1 LFRKFKH
8 KDDDIAKLYQE
19 YQQVV
24 IDRVY
29 VKPNDLSEFFLP
41 IVNGIYHPE
50 LTKTPETPRIF
61 VSKRPREAI
70 EEGKDEESSKVI
82 KVETI
87 SLTATTFD
95 PIARE
100 DLFIFKELVE
110 DKVLDE
116 TMAESIVLE
125 IPEKTRGLILSG
137 FFTDNLY
144 FMNEKYPD
152 IAFWPGG
159 IRPLQPPQCLFMNNL
174 AKQPYVS
181 NIKILQWSASR
192 FFKDLDS
199 SQCSV
204 ILESMSAMKN
214 LTALDFSF
222 SCMDED
228 TIVKLIGRIEAK
240 TWPLQI
246 LSLRG
251 SLKIGKSAANR
262 FKSFFKTNKT
272 LRYLD
277 ISNCKIGTTCVGNI
291 LNGLIENSTME
302 ILLINEL
309 DILKD
314 DSRMRVLKNIKKVY
328 EKNQHIR
335 VIQASFVYM
344 SDWSGICELW
354 ENVKEMGK
362 VRVKKNQCCWDAYGR
377 LRDIALTL
385 DLLKYINKD

>member
-1 LFRKFKH
+1 
-8 KDDDIAKLYQE
+8 
-19 YQQVV
+19 
-24 IDRVY
+24 
-29 VKPNDLSEFFLP
+29 
-41 IVNGIYHPE
+41 
-50 LTKTPETPRIF
+50 
-61 VSKRPREAI
+61 
-70 EEGKDEESSKVI
+70 
-82 KVETI
+82 
-87 SLTATTFD
+87 
-95 PIARE
+95 
-100 DLFIFKELVE
+100 
-110 DKVLDE
+110 
-116 TMAESIVLE
+116 
-125 IPEKTRGLILSG
+125 
-137 FFTDNLY
+137 
-144 FMNEKYPD
+144 MNERYPD

-159 IRPLQPPQCLFMNNL
+159 IRPLQPPQCLFMNNR

-181 NIKILQWSASR
+181 NIKIIQWSASR
-192 FFKDLDS
+192 FFKDLDP

-214 LTALDFSF
+214 LTVLDFSF

-262 FKSFFKTNKT
+262 FKSFFKTNNT

-344 SDWSGICELW
+344 SDWSGIC
-354 ENVKEMGK
+354 GK
-362 VRVKKNQCCWDAYGR
+362 MLKKWGK
-377 LRDIALTL
+377 LESKKKSV
-385 DLLKYINKD
+385 LLGCIWLSS